1 MSDPNCIFCK
11 IAAGQ
16 IPSRKVYEDEHVFA
30 FEDINPQAPV
40 HVLVI
45 PRKHIRTLNDLSESD
60 DAMFGRMIR
69 TSAEIARE
77 RGVAQSGYRVVANC
91 NAHAGQSVWHVHL
104 HVVGGR
110 NLNWPPG

>member
-1 MSDPNCIFCK
+1 MISDCIFCK

-16 IPSRKVYEDEHVFA
+16 IPSRRVHEDEQVFA

-45 PRKHIRTLNDLSESD
+45 PRKHIRTLNDLNEED
-60 DAMFGRMIR
+60 DLIIGRMIR
-69 TSAEIARE
+69 TTAQIARE

-104 HVVGGR
+104 HMVGGR
-110 NLNWPPG
+110 TLNWPPG